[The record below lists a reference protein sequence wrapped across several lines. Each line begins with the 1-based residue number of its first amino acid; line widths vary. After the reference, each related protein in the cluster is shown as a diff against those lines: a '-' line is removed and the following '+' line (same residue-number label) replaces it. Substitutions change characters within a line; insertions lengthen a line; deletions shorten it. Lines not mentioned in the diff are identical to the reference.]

1 MKIYDLSV
9 SIYTGMLKWPD
20 DPGVSITQ
28 AASMKNGKHYNIA
41 RLTCGTHVGTHIDAP
56 YHVTEAGKTVD
67 QLSLYELIGKALVV
81 QMNADSITAEELR
94 TVDMRTYKR
103 ILFKT
108 RNSDLLKT
116 ETFNPEYVSLDYS
129 AAELLV
135 HQGVRVIG
143 IDYLSVEAFESETH
157 VVHKLLT
164 ENDMIIIESL
174 DLSNV
179 EPGAYFLIALPLK
192 LKNCDGAP
200 ARVVLIER

>member
-20 DPGVSITQ
+20 DPSLSLTQ
-28 AASMKNGKHYNIA
+28 TASMKNGEPYNLS

-56 YHVTEAGKTVD
+56 YHFTEAGKTVD
-67 QLSLYELIGKALVV
+67 RLSLYELIGAALVV
-81 QMNADSITAEELR
+81 HIDADQITAEALR
-94 TVDMRTYKR
+94 TVDLKAYKR

-108 RNSDLLKT
+108 RNSELLKT
-116 ETFNPEYVSLDYS
+116 GEFYPEYVSLDYS

-135 HQGVRVIG
+135 TNGVRVIG
-143 IDYLSVEAFESETH
+143 IDYLSIEAFESETH
-157 VVHKLLT
+157 AVHKLLT
-164 ENDMIIIESL
+164 GNDMIIIESL

-179 EPGAYFLIALPLK
+179 EPGAYVLIALPLK

>member
-20 DPGVSITQ
+20 DPRVILTQ
-28 AASMKNGKHYNIA
+28 ATSMKNGEQYNLSL
-41 RLTCGTHVGTHIDAP
+41 LTCGTHVGTHIDAP
-56 YHVTEAGKTVD
+56 YHFTEAGKTVD
-67 QLSLYELIGKALVV
+67 QLSLYDLIGAALVV
-81 QMNADSITAEELR
+81 HIDADRITAEALR
-94 TVDMRTYKR
+94 TVDLKAYKR

-108 RNSDLLKT
+108 RNSELLKT
-116 ETFNPEYVSLDYS
+116 GAFNPEYVSLDYS

-135 HQGVRVIG
+135 NNGVRVIG
-143 IDYLSVEAFESETH
+143 IDYLSIEAFESKTQA
-157 VVHKLLT
+157 VHKLLT
-164 ENDMIIIESL
+164 ENDMIILESL

-179 EPGAYFLIALPLK
+179 EPGAYVLIALPLK